1 MRKKIRTS
9 IVCQQK
15 LNGNM
20 LPEQKQP
27 PGILLGMMYQTW
39 VIMHGILITQ
49 EGRSILWVRSNQI
62 PGPSMICMVLCGNE
76 CRMNGMAAMKALL
89 VMVVHG
95 KMEMAPSRWFVEAAG
110 TTMPRIVSQP
120 FATTTTLAT
129 VLFQNNQ
136 IQKLKNFYNNFI
148 VK

>member
-1 MRKKIRTS
+1 
-9 IVCQQK
+9 
-15 LNGNM
+15 
-20 LPEQKQP
+20 
-27 PGILLGMMYQTW
+27 
-39 VIMHGILITQ
+39 
-49 EGRSILWVRSNQI
+49 
-62 PGPSMICMVLCGNE
+62 
-76 CRMNGMAAMKALL
+76 MAAMKALL
-89 VMVVHG
+89 LMVVHG

-110 TTMPRIVSQP
+110 TTMPRIVGQP